1 MNLAKA
7 IKIASVAFESKTDK
21 GSNPYILHC
30 LHVMNEVKHYGEFTM
45 ICAVLHDLIEDTNW
59 TKEDLIKENFTEDH
73 LRVIENLTHNKNE
86 DYMQYIKRIANDP
99 VARVIK
105 IGKI

>member
-59 TKEDLIKENFTEDH
+59 TKEDLIKENFGEFYFD
-73 LRVIENLTHNKNE
+73 LRDVINKGVVNGI
-86 DYMQYIKRIANDP
+86 YRISP
-99 VARVIK
+99 F
-105 IGKI
+105 